1 MDTPMTRRMGMT
13 LTYQPRTDCCHT
25 HSPIHKNINSP
36 IRLVSGATSSAA
48 ETKEKR
54 CTRNIVFR
62 LYPRIFLPFPLYLAT
77 AKCFHQQPLVN
88 PAPQT
93 AWSLPPDASIFNR
106 CKARRYTIKS
116 SDQIEA
122 QLIPLPLIPFYSP
135 FPPFSAIRSVSP

>member
-122 QLIPLPLIPFYSP
+122 QLIPLPLIPFYFP